1 MLAYVFMPIEQNGYE
16 NVEKEEFDNVHN
28 LLAAIL
34 SKNIAKQ
41 LKQGLYL
48 EYIKCSD
55 NLHGMHGKI
64 NISGTI
70 RNFVMNKRALNCEFH
85 ELSENNIFN
94 QIIKTTAIL
103 LLKHSEVKA
112 KIKLSLKK
120 EMFFFSNVDLIE
132 PAKIQWQ
139 NINFEHNNFN
149 NTFNYKVIINI
160 CRLIIEGMLLT
171 TEKGNYKL
179 ASFIKPEQMNRL
191 FEKFILEYYIK
202 EHKEIK
208 AHASQIEWIVDN
220 GYKNMLPKM
229 QSDITL
235 STANKFSEN
244 VLIIDAK
251 YYQNITQNY
260 YETRKLHSANMY
272 QIFTYVKN
280 KEASFRNSKIPHEV
294 SGMLL
299 YAGTDEEIQPD
310 SIYKMSGNN
319 IYVKTLNLNQNFKDI
334 ASQLDEISKLLV
346 QD

>member
-1 MLAYVFMPIEQNGYE
+1 
-16 NVEKEEFDNVHN
+16 
-28 LLAAIL
+28 
-34 SKNIAKQ
+34 
-41 LKQGLYL
+41 
-48 EYIKCSD
+48 
-55 NLHGMHGKI
+55 
-64 NISGTI
+64 
-70 RNFVMNKRALNCEFH
+70 
-85 ELSENNIFN
+85 
-94 QIIKTTAIL
+94 
-103 LLKHSEVKA
+103 
-112 KIKLSLKK
+112 
-120 EMFFFSNVDLIE
+120 
-132 PAKIQWQ
+132 
-139 NINFEHNNFN
+139 
-149 NTFNYKVIINI
+149 
-160 CRLIIEGMLLT
+160 
-171 TEKGNYKL
+171 
-179 ASFIKPEQMNRL
+179 
-191 FEKFILEYYIK
+191 
-202 EHKEIK
+202 
-208 AHASQIEWIVDN
+208 
-220 GYKNMLPKM
+220 M